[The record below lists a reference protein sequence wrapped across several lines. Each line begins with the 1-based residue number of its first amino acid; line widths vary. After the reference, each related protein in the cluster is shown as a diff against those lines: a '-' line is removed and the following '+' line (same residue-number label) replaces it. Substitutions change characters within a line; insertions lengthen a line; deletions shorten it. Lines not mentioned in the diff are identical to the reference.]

1 MKDSLQSY
9 YCSPVARF
17 WLWKLF
23 RSVLKFTWGPRKR
36 NKLSLVRVLFRNV
49 HTSQTVRVFEF
60 TFRRFALDHSWL
72 RGLEMQC
79 YDLESKFGLSQGE
92 RQGRSKWM
100 TWKTCH
106 PLALFG
112 KKKKRCIFTLLLLL
126 LASFCLQTMN
136 ILLFFSQICRSVFM
150 TQPNYLSVKIIDSW
164 NHLGWKRPA
173 KSSSPS
179 AWPTESRH

>member
-112 KKKKRCIFTLLLLL
+112 KKKKGAFSLCCYSYLPAFACKRWT
-126 LASFCLQTMN
+126 FC
-136 ILLFFSQICRSVFM
+136 FFFLRSVEVFLWPSQ
-150 TQPNYLSVKIIDSW
+150 TICQS
-164 NHLGWKRPA
+164 
-173 KSSSPS
+173 KS
-179 AWPTESRH
+179 